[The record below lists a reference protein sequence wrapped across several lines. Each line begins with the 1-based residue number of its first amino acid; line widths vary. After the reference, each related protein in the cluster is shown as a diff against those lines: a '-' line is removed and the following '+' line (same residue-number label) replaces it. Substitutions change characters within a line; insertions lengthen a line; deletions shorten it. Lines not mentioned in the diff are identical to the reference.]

1 MTQPDTEQHADTK
14 PGIRPATRYTI
25 IGAAVLLVAG
35 GIVALIALL
44 SGPAPVD
51 YKVIAT
57 GVGNAMWITP
67 DGSGQ
72 LDLTTGTASQVIHAG
87 KVAVT
92 VTSTAAD
99 GASCRITAP
108 DGTVVDEQRASGGA
122 STVTC
127 AAPKS

>member
-1 MTQPDTEQHADTK
+1 MTQHDTDHTAV
-14 PGIRPATRYTI
+14 PAPRRGPVLRYTV

-51 YKVIAT
+51 YKITAT
-57 GVGNAMWITP
+57 GTGNAQWITP
-67 DGSGQ
+67 DGSGN
-72 LDLTTGTASQVIHAG
+72 LDLATGTATYTVHAG

-99 GASCRITAP
+99 GASCRIEDP
-108 DGTVVDEQRASGGA
+108 DGHVVDEQQAKGGA
-122 STVTC
+122 TSVTC
-127 AAPKS
+127 STP